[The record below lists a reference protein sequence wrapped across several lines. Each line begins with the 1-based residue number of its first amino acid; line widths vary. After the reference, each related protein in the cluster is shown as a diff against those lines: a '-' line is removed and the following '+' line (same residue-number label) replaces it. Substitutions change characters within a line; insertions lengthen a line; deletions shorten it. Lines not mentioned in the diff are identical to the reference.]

1 MKRKSMVIVLSGL
14 LFFTLFSTN
23 LFAQDQDKP
32 IAPDQA
38 VIQSQPV
45 VQEQIRVI
53 EEAIVLSDPTVAQP
67 KKWLIGGSGELWYVY
82 NQFNRWGNQGY
93 IDSEGTM
100 HGVMPGGT
108 ITLGYDNLT
117 ISYSYRRGSFK
128 CDLEF
133 ADDATKTS
141 ELKSVQTEHEISARW
156 LFKTSPHFN
165 PYILVGYNH
174 TIKDDEET
182 LDALHTWDHNGTSV
196 TKDLRTYKSP
206 LFGLGAIIP
215 FNKSIGMRLE
225 GRLLYS
231 WCDRTRDDGTTWS
244 QSSKFIDN
252 VGFGAVA
259 TGYWNIW
266 KGLNM
271 QVGGKYQSLRA
282 GYNEAGNS
290 WKLGAFAMLGYTFKF

>member
-1 MKRKSMVIVLSGL
+1 MKRKSIVIVLSGL
-14 LFFTLFSTN
+14 LFFALFATN
-23 LFAQDQDKP
+23 VFAQDQDKP
-32 IAPDQA
+32 IT
-38 VIQSQPV
+38 SGQPV
-45 VQEQIRVI
+45 VQDQIRVI

-67 KKWLIGGSGELWYVY
+67 KKWLIGLSGEYWYVY
-82 NQFNRWGNQGY
+82 NQFNRWGNAGY
-93 IDSEGTM
+93 IDSDGTM
-100 HGVMPGGT
+100 KGFMPGGT

-117 ISYSYRRGSFK
+117 ISYSYRKGSFK

-141 ELKSVQTEHEISARW
+141 ELKSDQTEHEISARW

-165 PYILVGYNH
+165 PYVLVGYNH

-182 LDALHTWDHNGTSV
+182 LNGTNVWTYNGTSV
-196 TKDLRTYKSP
+196 AKDTRTYKSP
-206 LFGLGAIIP
+206 LFGLGTIIP

-231 WCDRTRDDGTTWS
+231 WCDRTRDDGATWS

-266 KGLNM
+266 KGLNA
-271 QVGGKYQSLRA
+271 QIGGKYQSLRA

-290 WKLGAFAMLGYTFKF
+290 WKLGAFGMIGYTFKF

>member
-1 MKRKSMVIVLSGL
+1 MKRKSIVIVLSGL
-14 LFFTLFSTN
+14 LFFGLLATN
-23 LFAQDQDKP
+23 VFAQDQDKP
-32 IAPDQA
+32 ITPD
-38 VIQSQPV
+38 QPV
-45 VQEQIRVI
+45 VSEQMRVI

-67 KKWLIGGSGELWYVY
+67 RKWLIGGSGELWYVY
-82 NQFNRWGNQGY
+82 NQFNRWGNAGY
-93 IDSEGTM
+93 IESEGTM

-117 ISYSYRRGSFK
+117 ISYSYRKGDFK
-128 CDLEF
+128 CDLTF
-133 ADDATKTS
+133 ADDAAKTS
-141 ELKSVQTEHEISARW
+141 ELKSAQTEHEITARW

-165 PYILVGYNH
+165 PYVLVGYNH
-174 TIKDDEET
+174 TIKEDEET
-182 LDALHTWDHNGTSV
+182 LNATYIWSNGTSV
-196 TKDLRTYKSP
+196 TKDVRTYRSP

-231 WCDRTRDDGTTWS
+231 WAERVRDDGETWH

-266 KGLNM
+266 KGLNV
-271 QVGGKYQSLRA
+271 QIGGKYQSLRA

-290 WKLGAFAMLGYTFKF
+290 WKLGGFGMIGYTFKF

>member
-1 MKRKSMVIVLSGL
+1 MKRKSILIVLSGL
-14 LFFTLFSTN
+14 FFFGLLSTN
-23 LFAQDQDKP
+23 LFAQDQDKS
-32 IAPDQA
+32 IIPD
-38 VIQSQPV
+38 QPV
-45 VQEQIRVI
+45 VQEQPRVI
-53 EEAIVLSDPTVAQP
+53 EEALVLSDPTVAQP
-67 KKWLIGGSGELWYVY
+67 KKWLIGASGEYWYVSQKWNRYSY
-82 NQFNRWGNQGY
+82 NAY

-117 ISYSYRRGSFK
+117 ISYSYRKGSFK
-128 CDLEF
+128 CDLTF

-141 ELKSVQTEHEISARW
+141 ELKSDQTEHEITARW

-165 PYILVGYNH
+165 PYVMVGYNH
-174 TIKDDEET
+174 TIKDDKET
-182 LDALHTWDHNGTSV
+182 LDPLHVWESGSSV
-196 TKDLRTYKSP
+196 TKDVRTYRSP

-231 WCDRTRDDGTTWS
+231 WADRVRDDGATWS

-266 KGLNM
+266 KGLNA
-271 QVGGKYQSLRA
+271 QIGGKYQSLRA
-282 GYNEAGNS
+282 GYGDVGNS
-290 WKLGAFAMLGYTFKF
+290 WKLGAFGMLGYTYKF

>member
-1 MKRKSMVIVLSGL
+1 MKRKSIVIVLSGL
-14 LFFTLFSTN
+14 LFFALLATN
-23 LFAQDQDKP
+23 VFAQDQDKP
-32 IAPDQA
+32 ITPD
-38 VIQSQPV
+38 QPV
-45 VQEQIRVI
+45 VQEQTRVI

-67 KKWLIGGSGELWYVY
+67 KKWLIGLSGELWYVY

-100 HGVMPGGT
+100 KGVMPGGT

-117 ISYSYRRGSFK
+117 ISYSYRKGGFN
-128 CDLEF
+128 CDLTFDE
-133 ADDATKTS
+133 AGKTS
-141 ELKSVQTEHEISARW
+141 VLKSDQTEHEITARW

-165 PYILVGYNH
+165 PYVLVGYNH

-182 LDALHTWDHNGTSV
+182 VDAAHPWPSGSLV
-196 TKDLRTYKSP
+196 TKDVRTYKSP

-225 GRLLYS
+225 GRILYS
-231 WCDRTRDDGTTWS
+231 WCDRVRDDGQTWS
-244 QSSKFIDN
+244 QSSNFIDN

-271 QVGGKYQSLRA
+271 QAGGKYQSLRA
-282 GYNEAGNS
+282 GYDEAGNS
-290 WKLGAFAMLGYTFKF
+290 WKLGAFVMLGYTYKF

>member
-1 MKRKSMVIVLSGL
+1 MKRKSILIVLSGL
-14 LFFTLFSTN
+14 LFFA
-23 LFAQDQDKP
+23 LFAANVFAQDKP
-32 IAPDQA
+32 ITSEQP
-38 VIQSQPV
+38 VIQ
-45 VQEQIRVI
+45 EETRVI

-67 KKWLIGGSGELWYVY
+67 KKWLIGLSGEFWYVY
-82 NQFNRWGNQGY
+82 NKFNRWDGGH

-117 ISYSYRRGSFK
+117 ISYSFRKGNFK
-128 CDLEF
+128 CDLTF
-133 ADDATKTS
+133 ADDATRTS
-141 ELKSVQTEHEISARW
+141 ELKSNQTEHEITARW
-156 LFKTSPHFN
+156 LFKASPHFN
-165 PYILVGYNH
+165 PYVLVGYNH

-182 LDALHTWDHNGTSV
+182 LNAGQYWDSPINSRQV
-196 TKDLRTYKSP
+196 TKDTRTYKSP

-225 GRLLYS
+225 GRILYS
-231 WCDRTRDDGTTWS
+231 WAYRTRDDGATWS

-266 KGLNM
+266 KGLNL

-290 WKLGAFAMLGYTFKF
+290 WKLGGFAMLGYTYKF